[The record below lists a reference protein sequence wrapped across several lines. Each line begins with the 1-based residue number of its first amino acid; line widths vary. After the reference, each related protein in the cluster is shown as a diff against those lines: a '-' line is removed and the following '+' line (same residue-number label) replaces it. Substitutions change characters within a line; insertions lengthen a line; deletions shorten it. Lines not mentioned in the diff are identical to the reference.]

1 MQYSSVPYI
10 RRTDS
15 RNADLI
21 LVNSFQLHM
30 KNLMITIEKRQEDP
44 DNENAIGQTQDT
56 TV

>member
-1 MQYSSVPYI
+1 
-10 RRTDS
+10 
-15 RNADLI
+15 
-21 LVNSFQLHM
+21 M